1 MTEPAAATK
10 GVGMEAE
17 AAREFIRKNHR
28 GVLATYRR
36 GETVQMTPVMA
47 GVDGDGRV
55 IVSSAEDR
63 AKTRNLR
70 RDPRA
75 SYCAFPDSFFGP
87 SVQVEGRAD
96 VVSLP
101 EAMEP
106 LVDYYRRVGGEHPD
120 WDEYRR
126 AMERERRCLIRI
138 EIERA
143 VG

>member
-1 MTEPAAATK
+1 MD
-10 GVGMEAE
+10 AE
-17 AAREFIRKNHR
+17 AAREFIRRNHR

-36 GETVQMTPVMA
+36 DGTVQMTPVMA

-55 IVSSAEDR
+55 IVSSSEDR

-75 SYCAFPDSFFGP
+75 SYCAFPDTFFGHN
-87 SVQVEGRAD
+87 VQVDGRAE

-101 EAMEP
+101 GAMEL
-106 LVDYYRRVGGEHPD
+106 LVDYYRWVAGEHPD
-120 WDEYRR
+120 WEEYRR